1 MSFNSFFP
9 YAFQPSVD
17 VFSTIIYQFA
27 VRMKLCKKMIRKV
40 DNSNPSGITIMN
52 NTTNDAERRKYV
64 SFYTPFEVSSLAPF
78 FKKTFKF
85 ITVFIF
91 RQIAVKALNERL
103 SEISKQ
109 QRTEKRLS
117 TSSYMSTDSVND
129 SNSNY

>member
-1 MSFNSFFP
+1 
-9 YAFQPSVD
+9 
-17 VFSTIIYQFA
+17 
-27 VRMKLCKKMIRKV
+27 
-40 DNSNPSGITIMN
+40 MN
-52 NTTNDAERRKYV
+52 NTSNDAERRKYV
-64 SFYTPFEVSSLAPF
+64 SLYTPFEVSSLASF

-129 SNSNY
+129 SNSTY